1 MDPREVYP
9 NAPVVLVA
17 FEVRHPS
24 AAPFSSGSLVRVKK
38 MLGEVA
44 PLLRETTL
52 VNLNVQVPAAQPE
65 VITET
70 APKFFSRDGATA
82 VTFRREAV
90 VVETTKYERYER
102 LRSVAK
108 LALEARQNVEPV
120 DGVDRVGLRY
130 IDEIRAPEAGVDS
143 TSWQPWID
151 SSLLGPVTIGQSLD
165 LTPSQFQGVASFAG
179 PPGRSLVLRYGPREG
194 YAVDPAGELKRTT
207 SPPGPY
213 FLLDIDSFWVAADE
227 TPALEPD
234 RVLEL
239 CDNLHSP
246 VRTLFERVITDR
258 LREEIL
264 RNDD

>member
-1 MDPREVYP
+1 
-9 NAPVVLVA
+9 
-17 FEVRHPS
+17 
-24 AAPFSSGSLVRVKK
+24 
-38 MLGEVA
+38 MLGDVA

-52 VNLNVQVPAAQPE
+52 VNLNVQGPAAQPE

-70 APKFFSRDGATA
+70 APKFFSRDSTTA

-102 LRSVAK
+102 LRSIVG
-108 LALEARQNVEPV
+108 LALEARQSFDPV

-130 IDEIRAPEAGVDS
+130 IDEIRVPDAGIDPM
-143 TSWQPWID
+143 SWQPWIN
-151 SSLLGPVTIGQSLD
+151 SSLLGPVTIGQSLG
-165 LTPSQFQGVASFAG
+165 LTLEQLQGAASFAG
-179 PPGRSLVLRYGPREG
+179 GLGRSLVLRYGPREG

-213 FLLDIDSFWVAADE
+213 FLLDIDSFWVTMDE
-227 TPALEPD
+227 TPALEVD
-234 RVLEL
+234 WMLGL
-239 CDNLHSP
+239 CDELHSP
-246 VRTLFERVITDR
+246 VRTLFERLITDR